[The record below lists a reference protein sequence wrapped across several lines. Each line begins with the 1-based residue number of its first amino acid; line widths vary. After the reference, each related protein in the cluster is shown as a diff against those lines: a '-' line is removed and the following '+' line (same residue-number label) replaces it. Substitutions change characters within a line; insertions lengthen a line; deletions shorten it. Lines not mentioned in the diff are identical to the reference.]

1 MTAAGRPPLQC
12 ASPIET
18 WTGVTAAVVRCAV
31 RGEIVAF
38 PPPPPWKPCSP
49 AVGLVRVA
57 AKKGRVGDPKW
68 DKEQNEM
75 KKKWFTCGT
84 FSHSLSGSKKKKF
97 RGGQQSE
104 QCCGMWKR
112 FLTSKRSAV
121 FWSLDG
127 GTSPVWC
134 DLVDVSVVSSCVWC
148 T

>member
-1 MTAAGRPPLQC
+1 M
-12 ASPIET
+12 
-18 WTGVTAAVVRCAV
+18 
-31 RGEIVAF
+31 RGEIIA
-38 PPPPPWKPCSP
+38 P
-49 AVGLVRVA
+49 AAVETLQSCGGPYPR
-57 AKKGRVGDPKW
+57 GC
-68 DKEQNEM
+68 
-75 KKKWFTCGT
+75 KKKREGGGSEMGRRTKRNEKEVVYVR
-84 FSHSLSGSKKKKF
+84 HLLSVSPDQKKKKF

-104 QCCGMWKR
+104 QCLGMWKR

>member
-1 MTAAGRPPLQC
+1 MEDDVTAAGRPPLQC

-49 AVGLVRVA
+49 AAGLVRVA

-84 FSHSLSGSKKKKF
+84 FSHSLSGSKKKNF
-97 RGGQQSE
+97 GGDNRAS
-104 QCCGMWKR
+104 
-112 FLTSKRSAV
+112 
-121 FWSLDG
+121 
-127 GTSPVWC
+127 
-134 DLVDVSVVSSCVWC
+134 SVVACGKDF
-148 T
+148 

>member
-49 AVGLVRVA
+49 AAGLICVA
-57 AKKGRVGDPKW
+57 AKKGRVGGSEMGQRTKRNE
-68 DKEQNEM
+68 KEVVYVRHLLSQ
-75 KKKWFTCGT
+75 
-84 FSHSLSGSKKKKF
+84 SLRIKKKKF